1 MSKDREKNFLKSF
14 LAFPKIIC
22 ASPQSCLRQLEC
34 GGKIPPMIIC
44 LLLISRILYLYFP
57 TFVYKN
63 AYAAIV
69 INGVHFEKAK
79 VPKNSPKICQN

>member
-1 MSKDREKNFLKSF
+1 MF
-14 LAFPKIIC
+14 IIDFQNIIFIF
-22 ASPQSCLRQLEC
+22 SDLCLQKRFS
-34 GGKIPPMIIC
+34 M
-44 LLLISRILYLYFP
+44 
-57 TFVYKN
+57 KN

>member
-1 MSKDREKNFLKSF
+1 MSKDRENFFLKSL

-22 ASPQSCLRQLEC
+22 AAPQSCLWQLEC
-34 GGKIPPMIIC
+34 LGKIPPIIIC
-44 LLLISRILYLYFP
+44 LSLISRILDLYFP